1 MIFQKYQRLSALLH
15 VKARPLE
22 KDGSFVNAMGETQ
35 SFNAAIESDVLSEI
49 EVIEKLN
56 G

>member
-1 MIFQKYQRLSALLH
+1 MEERMDEMRDDVS
-15 VKARPLE
+15 
-22 KDGSFVNAMGETQ
+22 GAMGETQ